1 MLQIIFCLLNIFTK
15 LFIPTCHHTD
25 LPSAFYNHHSS
36 VIGSCFHIFRVSAPW
51 QCNWAGLGALP
62 WRSPLI
68 KSSCSTASSRLWC
81 LPSAA
86 GDRAGDGR
94 VHRRRPDVWSDGGVQ
109 QAAGS
114 RLHPARREKP
124 RLLHRNVLGA
134 GHPELTPECKYRTD
148 RTQRSHRRA
157 RVQTL

>member
-1 MLQIIFCLLNIFTK
+1 MYLLNFSSLHITTQNF
-15 LFIPTCHHTD
+15 P
-25 LPSAFYNHHSS
+25 HSS
-36 VIGSCFHIFRVSAPW
+36 AIGSCFHTFSPSVLCQCSSAVSAL
-51 QCNWAGLGALP
+51 CHEEAHSHEMLMRRCELT
-62 WRSPLI
+62 SLV
-68 KSSCSTASSRLWC
+68 S
-81 LPSAA
+81 PSAA

-134 GHPELTPECKYRTD
+134 GHPELTPGRKYSWYREFWCRGGRTGQNTAF
-148 RTQRSHRRA
+148 TQTSSGSDAVKIR
-157 RVQTL
+157 